1 MSMSGHVMEWRNSI
15 FSAVSRM
22 GKERQRRLGRDLV
35 GEFGFSFLSVEAVLS
50 ASDKALATTL
60 YVERRGH

>member
-1 MSMSGHVMEWRNSI
+1 
-15 FSAVSRM
+15 M
-22 GKERQRRLGRDLV
+22 GKERQRTLGRGL

-60 YVERRGH
+60 YVERRELLRSAINGVASK